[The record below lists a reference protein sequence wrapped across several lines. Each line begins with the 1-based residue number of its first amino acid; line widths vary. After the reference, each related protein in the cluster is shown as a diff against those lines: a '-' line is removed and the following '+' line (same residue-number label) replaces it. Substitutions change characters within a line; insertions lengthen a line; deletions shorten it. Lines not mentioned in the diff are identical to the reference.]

1 MQRGVYNEQWV
12 HLLAHSLLCP
22 PPLPG
27 PLAEQNPGYLVVIYP
42 FREILCIYKHVCVWG
57 LFFPHLMND
66 SILYILPAPYFLHLS
81 MCLKDLS
88 VSVRIELSYACFM
101 TVAEFNKPFP
111 SDGHWGCLHSSAL
124 IKLYCIIPELK
135 KWHETLM
142 TGGLEAGWGRTNCCS
157 HVSQTSWGSGSLP
170 CCRAEGGGNTEELHE
185 RATFLVSP
193 LDRQV
198 SMVWSHYGVV
208 PQVLRGSAATF

>member
-1 MQRGVYNEQWV
+1 MYVCEGFFFSTSWMIAY
-12 HLLAHSLLCP
+12 S
-22 PPLPG
+22 
-27 PLAEQNPGYLVVIYP
+27 IY
-42 FREILCIYKHVCVWG
+42 C
-57 LFFPHLMND
+57 
-66 SILYILPAPYFLHLS
+66 LHLTFS
-81 MCLKDLS
+81 TYQCVLS
-88 VSVRIELSYACFM
+88 FRISLYRAVLCFM
-101 TVAEFNKPFP
+101 TVADKPFP

-124 IKLYCIIPELK
+124 TKLYSIIPELK
-135 KWHETLM
+135 EWHETLT

-157 HVSQTSWGSGSLP
+157 HVSQTSRGSGSLP

-198 SMVWSHYGVV
+198 SMAWSHYGVV